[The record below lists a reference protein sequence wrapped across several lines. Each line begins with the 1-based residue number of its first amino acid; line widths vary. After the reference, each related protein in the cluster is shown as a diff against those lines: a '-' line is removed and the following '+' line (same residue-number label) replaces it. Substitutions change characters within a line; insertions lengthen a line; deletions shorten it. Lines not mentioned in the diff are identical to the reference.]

1 MHVKAKVVIRGSKG
15 SAELT
20 ALVDAGSSMT
30 VVDRGLAEAIGVEY
44 TDRERELLLQ
54 PLGRKSLVRLL
65 LLRSLLLRMSL

>member
-1 MHVKAKVVIRGSKG
+1 VHVKAKVVIRGSKG

-20 ALVDAGSSMT
+20 AL